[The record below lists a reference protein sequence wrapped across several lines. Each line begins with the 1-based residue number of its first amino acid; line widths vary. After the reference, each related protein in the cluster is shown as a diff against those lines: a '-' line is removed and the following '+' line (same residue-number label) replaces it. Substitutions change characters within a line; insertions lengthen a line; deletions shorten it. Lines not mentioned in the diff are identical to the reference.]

1 MVNPQI
7 LQGSSSVRNTGTS
20 ATLSPAE
27 DKTQHFTISNFTAD
41 VSEGE
46 DYTQSVWN
54 AFIQSVQNAFG
65 GVGKQAFLD
74 DQAISGNDT
83 NQSQHPC
90 FHFWKCG
97 AELHSVYAR
106 EREQLRC
113 PVGYYYY
120 EALLQRKY
128 PH

>member
-1 MVNPQI
+1 MSNSLNGV
-7 LQGSSSVRNTGTS
+7 GSLTVRGTRS
-20 ATLSPAE
+20 GTVPSPAE
-27 DKTQHFTISNFTAD
+27 DKTQRFTIPSFTAD
-41 VSEGE
+41 LHECEG
-46 DYTQSVWN
+46 W
-54 AFIQSVQNAFG
+54 IRSVQNAFG

-106 EREQLRC
+106 EREQLC
-113 PVGYYYY
+113 
-120 EALLQRKY
+120 
-128 PH
+128 